1 MRFML
6 ALVGEFNM
14 RWGWDRKKLTEWT
27 QGGTLKICGKNVSVN
42 GTYYDFGRL
51 DT

>member
-14 RWGWDRKKLTEWT
+14 RWGWDRKKLS
-27 QGGTLKICGKNVSVN
+27 GLKEGPLRSAEKMCQSMEPTTISV
-42 GTYYDFGRL
+42 D
-51 DT
+51 